1 METVPLFDHSCTR
14 RITVHLLVSI
24 QTHLKW
30 GLLSKTQY
38 HLPFMVIFFLPVASQ
53 PGRYCLWLLR
63 FCSYCAQMCLSV
75 IFSATWHA
83 TLEICSLLGTNAR
96 NLKCIYVTL
105 CVWRRQ
111 RVLEWEG
118 LIVLFLCGCDGMNL
132 GGCLL
137 VRTLVCVFEWM

>member
-14 RITVHLLVSI
+14 RSTVHLLVSI

-30 GLLSKTQY
+30 APLSKRQWY
-38 HLPFMVIFFLPVASQ
+38 HLPFMVIFSPSGITAWPLLPLTPAF
-53 PGRYCLWLLR
+53 R
-63 FCSYCAQMCLSV
+63 SYCAQMCLSV
-75 IFSATWHA
+75 IFSATWLA
-83 TLEICSLLGTNAR
+83 TLEICSLLWTNVC
-96 NLKCIYVTL
+96 NLKCIFVTL